1 MEVSII
7 REMSLVVR
15 CFLLFFLLIFS
26 TEFVRGKHAAI
37 GHATYL
43 YLFFLDVLFGSKA
56 LLCVFVTRTTL
67 GHEQI
72 YIQRFCMRRIHT
84 TRDSILTSLFFIKK

>member
-1 MEVSII
+1 MENMQLSGVPHIY
-7 REMSLVVR
+7 
-15 CFLLFFLLIFS
+15 IF
-26 TEFVRGKHAAI
+26 
-37 GHATYL
+37 
-43 YLFFLDVLFGSKA
+43 FFLDVLFGSKA
-56 LLCVFVTRTTL
+56 LLCVFVTRTTP